1 MKLSQE
7 QVTALLREL
16 PEWTLQND
24 AIVREFVFPSF
35 PDAIGFVT
43 RLAFDAEAADH
54 HPDLRISY
62 KRVHVTWTT
71 HSEHGVTEKDAAGA
85 HGADA
90 LAATFGAR
98 PPG

>member
-7 QVTALLREL
+7 QIATLLQEL
-16 PEWTLQND
+16 PGWTLQND

-35 PDAIGFVT
+35 PDAIGFAT

-71 HSEHGVTEKDAAGA
+71 HSEDGLTEKDVAGA
-85 HGADA
+85 RQADA
-90 LAATFGAR
+90 HARTFGAR

>member
-7 QVTALLREL
+7 QITTLLEEL
-16 PEWTLQND
+16 SGWTLQNET
-24 AIVREFVFPSF
+24 IVREFVFPSF

-71 HSEHGVTEKDAAGA
+71 HSEDGLTEKDAAGA
-85 HGADA
+85 RRADA
-90 LAATFGAR
+90 LARTFGAR
-98 PPG
+98 LPG